1 GHAECG
7 APEEAMARRRGHG
20 RAAGDPARRPGVPHH
35 EAQQLEA
42 ANDHDVAISR
52 SHVALPRQPQEVVS
66 RSADVSRPEMEY
78 KSVGTLR
85 WARPTTSG
93 RPPPVERPA
102 TMGQI
107 CCVPL
112 YEYTCRACASDFEQ
126 LVRRAEAPSC
136 PTCG

>member
-1 GHAECG
+1 EDRVLAPAPRRTAENARRGALAEQPGSERGGHAEGG
-7 APEEAMARRRGHG
+7 APEEAMGRRRGHG

-85 WARPTTSG
+85 
-93 RPPPVERPA
+93 
-102 TMGQI
+102 
-107 CCVPL
+107 
-112 YEYTCRACASDFEQ
+112 
-126 LVRRAEAPSC
+126 
-136 PTCG
+136 